1 MAILC
6 NLAIVNIAE
15 IRQNRGLGTADVP
28 QWAYNHFSGM
38 KTLRLMEAGR
48 LG

>member
-1 MAILC
+1 MAILRD
-6 NLAIVNIAE
+6 LAIAKCG
-15 IRQNRGLGTADVP
+15 RT
-28 QWAYNHFSGM
+28 WAYNHRSGM